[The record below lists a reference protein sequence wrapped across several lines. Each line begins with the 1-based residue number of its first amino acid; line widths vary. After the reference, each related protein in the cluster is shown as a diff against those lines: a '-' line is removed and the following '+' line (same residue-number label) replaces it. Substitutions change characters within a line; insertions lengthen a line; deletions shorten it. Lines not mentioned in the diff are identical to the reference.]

1 MNKNVVKP
9 YLHFIGNNA
18 SNVTG
23 SCTIV
28 RFGNIKLCVDMG
40 LIQTNNIVADYKA
53 NRDQLKK
60 IKPKSIHGVIIT
72 HCHADH
78 LLGILLAVNMGM
90 KAYIYVP
97 QGSLPI
103 IKIMLEDCVKIL
115 IQDSTKLQNKH
126 GIKAPPLAT
135 QQDIEKVLSWIIE
148 IPFNQPTEIVGGAKL
163 ILYDAGH
170 IINSAQCVLELKESK
185 YITKRIGF
193 TGDFNIEAK
202 SKSVRNIQPLPRCNI
217 VVGECTYSNPIRNFS
232 KKKDRWY
239 DKEII
244 KTALSQYRRILCPV
258 FALQRVEDILE
269 SLKEIGT
276 DIPIYLDSPLA
287 QRIYNAWPEKL
298 DYEQTLNFHIVS
310 SWAESEEL
318 QKFNNK
324 HHLILASS
332 GMLMAGR
339 AVCYLKYILPCE
351 DNCVLFCGYSSEN
364 TIANKIKQG
373 DKELKIDNDLIKN
386 KAQIYCL
393 NTYSSHA
400 NYTQLMDYYQTINFD
415 KLCLVHSEYGDK
427 VEFAHVLQDKLA
439 SQGKSSRVIAANMD
453 TKVYI

>member
-53 NRDQLKK
+53 NREQLKK

-78 LLGILLAVNMGM
+78 LLGILPAVNMGM

-185 YITKRIGF
+185 YTTKRIGF

-217 VVGECTYSNPIRNFS
+217 VVGECTYSNPARNFS

-244 KTALSQYRRILCPV
+244 KTALSQYQRILCPV

-269 SLKEIGT
+269 TLKEIGT

-287 QRIYNAWPEKL
+287 QRIYSAWPEKL

-318 QKFNNK
+318 QKFNNR

-339 AVCYLKYILPCE
+339 AVCYLKYILPYE

-364 TIANKIKQG
+364 TVANKIKQG

-400 NYTQLMDYYQTINFD
+400 NYTQLMDYYQAINFD
-415 KLCLVHSEYGDK
+415 KLCLVHSEYEDK

-439 SQGKSSRVIAANMD
+439 SQGKSSRVIAVNMD
-453 TKVYI
+453 TKIYI